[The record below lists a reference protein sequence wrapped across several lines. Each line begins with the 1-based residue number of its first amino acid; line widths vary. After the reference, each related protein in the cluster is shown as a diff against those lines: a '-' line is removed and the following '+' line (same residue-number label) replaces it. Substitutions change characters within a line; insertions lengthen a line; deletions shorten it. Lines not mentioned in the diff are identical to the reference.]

1 MSKLFTYVPLV
12 CFVIVLVVIDSTI
25 IKATLLVITAPFLIL
40 AKYKR
45 VQMQKEEIEF
55 DDRVNANISK
65 WSLRSL
71 FGLNA
76 VMLLLLAT
84 IQQGI
89 IDFKINHEVVLLYLV
104 LTLFIPF
111 YVVPTIVKQY

>member
-12 CFVIVLVVIDSTI
+12 CFLIVLYVLDSIMLKGILLGI
-25 IKATLLVITAPFLIL
+25 IAPLLFL

-76 VMLLLLAT
+76 VMLLLIAT
-84 IQQGI
+84 NQQGMF
-89 IDFKINHEVVLLYLV
+89 DFNINQEMVLLYLV

-111 YVVPTIVKQY
+111 YVVPAIVKQY